1 MIREEAT
8 LGHSPNILFPL
19 HILRQ
24 VFDTTHF
31 ELRLLKPDSP
41 FFWGCGGGVC
51 QMFLGHSQIAAFEVK
66 CVFWPVNWN

>member
-8 LGHSPNILFPL
+8 LGHIPNILFPL

-24 VFDTTHF
+24 VFDTAHF
-31 ELRLLKPDSP
+31 ELRLLKPDSQ
-41 FFWGCGGGVC
+41 FQWGGGC
-51 QMFLGHSQIAAFEVK
+51 QIFLEHSQIAAFEIK